1 MSALGV
7 YPGEGEREHELEQ
20 LCAKAGGSLVTLGT
34 SVAGR
39 PIRGARVPSTTP
51 GAPRVLVNANIHGP
65 EHIGSRVAMA
75 VLRALGDGTAAEL
88 RRAAEVVVVPCVN
101 VDGFART
108 VASGGRG
115 TLKELRCNHHGV
127 DLNRNFPLPTVGDQG
142 SLWGLL
148 GRRELVI
155 AGSSDPAR
163 ATWRGPAPLSEPEA
177 KALHDLALAEGFSAA
192 VSLHSFMGTVIPPCV
207 RTREEARGYR
217 TLVAAARRA
226 QRRRYLRLQWG
237 FFDLFTGELEDFLHH
252 ATGTWAVT
260 LECFTL
266 WQTCRQH
273 LVAPTLFSRFNPVDP
288 APIVDNDVPAVV
300 AFLLA
305 ALELPHPRRRPRQPP
320 TTFGPVALA

>member
-1 MSALGV
+1 MSALGA
-7 YPGEGEREHELEQ
+7 YPDEDARERELDA
-20 LCAKAGGSLVTLGT
+20 LCAQAGGALVTLGT

-65 EHIGSRVAMA
+65 EHVGSRTAMA
-75 VLRALGDGTAAEL
+75 VLRALGEKRPGERAQEL

-115 TLKELRCNHHGV
+115 TLKELRCNEHGV
-127 DLNRNFPLPTVGDQG
+127 DLNRNFPPPTVGDQG
-142 SLWGLL
+142 SFWGLV
-148 GRRELVI
+148 GRRDLVI

-177 KALHDLALAEGFSAA
+177 KALYDFALGERFHAA
-192 VSLHSFMGTVIPPCV
+192 VSLHSFMGTFIPPCV
-207 RTREEARGYR
+207 RTAEEARGYR
-217 TLVAAARRA
+217 RLVAAARRA

-252 ATGTWAVT
+252 ETGTWAVT

-266 WQTCRQH
+266 WQTFAQH
-273 LVAPTLFSRFNPVDP
+273 LRAPTLFARFNPIDP
-288 APIVDNDVPAVV
+288 TPVVDNDAPAVI

-305 ALELPHPRRRPRQPP
+305 ALALPHPRRS
-320 TTFGPVALA
+320 G